1 MAITAGHPLSAISL
15 SRSMC
20 SSLSSQAGPQLKNP
34 FDAVALLVHACMLAI
49 DFRLIG
55 LGEDDRLGE

>member
-1 MAITAGHPLSAISL
+1 MTATAGNPLSAINL

-20 SSLSSQAGPQLKNP
+20 SSLSKLSEPQLKNP
-34 FDAVALLVHACMLAI
+34 YDAVALLSHACMLAV